1 MGSHTTSR
9 YSGAEV
15 KGSVMHIDVW
25 TDIACPWCYL
35 GIRHLRSA
43 LADFP
48 HADDVEIALHA
59 YFLDP
64 ELSEAPGIPE
74 AEYLAEHKGL
84 GPDQVK
90 AAHERLAEAGR
101 AEGVVFDFEDLVV
114 VPTSNAHRVIAA
126 AHDVDLEADTVTGPD
141 TTQLRLLEALDRAHF
156 EMGLDVSDPQVLVG
170 CAQDIGMDAQ
180 HVMAAL
186 ADEARAS
193 EVFSDYQIAVQMGVE
208 SVPTFLIDRRFVVQG
223 AQPVTAL
230 ANALATAWEQ
240 TQAGGAR

>member
-1 MGSHTTSR
+1 
-9 YSGAEV
+9 
-15 KGSVMHIDVW
+15 MHIDVW
-25 TDIACPWCYL
+25 TDVACPWCYL

-43 LADFP
+43 LSEFP

-74 AEYLAEHKGL
+74 AEYLARHKDL
-84 GPDQVK
+84 GPEQVD
-90 AAHERLAEAGR
+90 AMHSRLESLGR
-101 AEGVVFDFEDLVV
+101 QEGVAFDFGDLVV

-141 TTQLRLLEALDRAHF
+141 TTQLKLLEALDRAHF
-156 EMGLDVSDPQVLVG
+156 EMGLDVSDPDVLVG

-180 HVMAAL
+180 DVMAAL
-186 ADEARAS
+186 ADETRAS

-208 SVPTFLIDRRFVVQG
+208 SVPTFLIERRFVVQG

-230 ANALATAWEQ
+230 TNALTTAWDQIHGQES
-240 TQAGGAR
+240 